1 MNATNINQ
9 QSVKPSKVEW
19 DEMLEELYND
29 KDSDSRVY
37 WQ

>member
-1 MNATNINQ
+1 MNNANINQ

-19 DEMLEELYND
+19 DKMLEELYND